1 MPEPDDWLAC
11 CIRTLLRAY
20 TSGNPI
26 DFEIAETLL
35 AQEKQTFERD
45 LEVARRIYRLYPHLV
60 DDPGRAEHVGG
71 ASA

>member
-45 LEVARRIYRLYPHLV
+45 LEVARRIYRLYPTPCRRPG
-60 DDPGRAEHVGG
+60 PGRACGRR
-71 ASA
+71 